1 MLRTTPHDI
10 RADEL
15 QTIAS
20 QTHGYVGADL
30 AGLVREA
37 GTLAIKRV
45 ISSDSSSPSQM
56 LTYADFLQALPH
68 IRPSAL
74 RSLILETPHV
84 SWSDIGGVSHIRE
97 RLREAIEW
105 PLLHA
110 ETFAR
115 LGVMPTKGVLL
126 YGPPGCSKT
135 LTAKA
140 LATESGINF
149 LAVKG
154 PELLNKFVGESERA
168 VREVFAKARAGA
180 PCIVFFVC
188 NNHVFFGWTRSDLC
202 ILQDEIDAL
211 GTARSEDGR
220 TGAHEGVLTSMLN
233 EMDGIQDLHG
243 VIVVA
248 ATNRPDVMVRM
259 SP

>member
-1 MLRTTPHDI
+1 MQI
-10 RADEL
+10 
-15 QTIAS
+15 IAS

-37 GTLAIKRV
+37 GTFAIKRH
-45 ISSDSSSPSQM
+45 ISSDISQESTSEA
-56 LTYADFLQALPH
+56 LITYTDFLHALPST
-68 IRPSAL
+68 RPSAL
-74 RSLILETPHV
+74 RSLILETPRTY
-84 SWSDIGGVSHIRE
+84 WSDIGGVSHIRN
-97 RLREAIEW
+97 RLKEAIEW
-105 PLLHA
+105 PLLYPD
-110 ETFAR
+110 TFTR

-180 PCIVFFVC
+180 PCIIFFV
-188 NNHVFFGWTRSDLC
+188 R
-202 ILQDEIDAL
+202 
-211 GTARSEDGR
+211 
-220 TGAHEGVLTSMLN
+220 
-233 EMDGIQDLHG
+233 
-243 VIVVA
+243 
-248 ATNRPDVMVRM
+248 
-259 SP
+259 

>member
-1 MLRTTPHDI
+1 MLRTTPHTLTSE
-10 RADEL
+10 EL

-45 ISSDSSSPSQM
+45 ITSEQTPRPQHSSSPSIPSDTPPPIPIPIPVDT
-56 LTYADFLQALPH
+56 LTYADFLCALPH
-68 IRPSAL
+68 TRPSAL
-74 RSLILETPHV
+74 RSLILETPRV
-84 SWSDIGGVSHIRE
+84 PWSSIGGVSHIRSK
-97 RLREAIEW
+97 LTEAIEW
-105 PLLHA
+105 PLLYPS
-110 ETFAR
+110 TFSR
-115 LGVMPTKGVLL
+115 LGVTPTKGVLL

-180 PCIVFFVC
+180 PCIVFFVSSKDYC
-188 NNHVFFGWTRSDLC
+188 HLFIYYLF
-202 ILQDEIDAL
+202 L
-211 GTARSEDGR
+211 GRGYR
-220 TGAHEGVLTSMLN
+220 L
-233 EMDGIQDLHG
+233 
-243 VIVVA
+243 VVC
-248 ATNRPDVMVRM
+248 
-259 SP
+259 

>member
-1 MLRTTPHDI
+1 MWVIGIPDAVARLEILQVMLRTTPHNL
-10 RADEL
+10 ATKEL

-45 ISSDSSSPSQM
+45 ITAEEYQHRSSSSPSSLPHDA
-56 LTYADFLQALPH
+56 LTYADFLHALPLV
-68 IRPSAL
+68 RPSAL
-74 RSLILETPHV
+74 RSLVLETPHV
-84 SWSDIGGVSHIRE
+84 SWSDIGGASHIRD

-105 PLLHA
+105 PLLHPEA
-110 ETFAR
+110 FAR
-115 LGVMPTKGVLL
+115 LGVTPTKGVLL

-180 PCIVFFVC
+180 PCIVFFV
-188 NNHVFFGWTRSDLC
+188 SC
-202 ILQDEIDAL
+202 ISL
-211 GTARSEDGR
+211 RSECIRHVRSADDSCR
-220 TGAHEGVLTSMLN
+220 TKLMHLPQPE
-233 EMDGIQDLHG
+233 
-243 VIVVA
+243 
-248 ATNRPDVMVRM
+248 VRM
-259 SP
+259 RRLEHTKAC